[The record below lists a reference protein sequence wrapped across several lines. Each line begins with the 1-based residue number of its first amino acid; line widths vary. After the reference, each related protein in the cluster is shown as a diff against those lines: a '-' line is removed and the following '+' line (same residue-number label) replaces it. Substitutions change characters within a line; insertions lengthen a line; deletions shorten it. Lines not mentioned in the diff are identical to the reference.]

1 MIERLRHALHR
12 RRYPQR
18 YAHLD
23 RLLQTQALDRAHLL
37 AKQQRD
43 LADIVAFA
51 AAHTPY
57 YAETLGPLLHDSLPP
72 AINTLPILKK
82 NDVIRRLDD
91 LLARCPNQNQA
102 DRSQAKIG
110 HTGGSTGKPLAF
122 WYNDAKH
129 ELMRAGMMRSYRL
142 SGWRPGQK
150 ILNFWGARQDVVPG
164 GVFGTQLGDL
174 DVLIGDFIAA
184 EHTIAAYEYTETQ
197 LIEWARF
204 IQSYRPVL
212 LQGYASVLSEVAR
225 VVIENKIAM
234 PKTLIGIY
242 STAEVL
248 TASQRQIMQQAFGCK
263 VFNQYGSREIPN
275 IACECSQG
283 NMHVFTDMVYLESV
297 PQQNETGGENRLLVT
312 SLTNRLMPMIR
323 YDIGDSGR
331 LLDGACACGLPFPLL
346 EMDLCRQNDLIR
358 TRSGKTVHPSYFN
371 RLLYGQTQI
380 RQYQW
385 VQFDL
390 NRLALNL
397 VATQALDA
405 DTLASLEASIQR
417 EVDAQMMLEVNYL
430 DAIPRTISGKHRFVI
445 GIKTAPD
452 SGHGD

>member
-12 RRYPQR
+12 RRYPLR
-18 YAHLD
+18 YLHLD
-23 RLLQTQALDRAHLL
+23 RLLENQRLARAHLL

-43 LADIVAFA
+43 LADIITFA

-57 YAETLGPLLHDSLPP
+57 YAETLGPLMARGSVD
-72 AINTLPILKK
+72 IRELPILKK
-82 NDVIRRLDD
+82 DDIIRRLDD
-91 LLARCPNQNQA
+91 LLSTQA

-122 WYNDAKH
+122 WYDDAKH
-129 ELMRAGMMRSYRL
+129 ELMRAGMMRSYGL

-164 GVFGTQLGDL
+164 GVFGTQLDDL
-174 DVLIGDFIAA
+174 IAA
-184 EHTIAAYEYTETQ
+184 EHTIAAFEYTEAQ
-197 LIEWARF
+197 LVEWARF
-204 IQSYRPVL
+204 IQRYRPVL
-212 LQGYASVLSEVAR
+212 LQGYASVLADIAR
-225 VVIENKIAM
+225 VVIEHKLPM
-234 PKTLIGIY
+234 PQTLLGVY

-248 TASQRQIMQQAFGCK
+248 TDSQRQRMHQAFGCQ

-275 IACECSQG
+275 IACECSYG
-283 NMHVFTDMVYLESV
+283 NLHVFTDMVYLESRKIDD
-297 PQQNETGGENRLLVT
+297 EDRLLVT

-323 YDIGDSGR
+323 YDIGDTGR
-331 LLDGACACGLPFPLL
+331 LLEGICDCGLAFPLM

-385 VQFDL
+385 VQRDL
-390 NRLALNL
+390 DTLTLNL
-397 VATQALDA
+397 VAPEPLGEATIDALRS
-405 DTLASLEASIQR
+405 SLRR
-417 EVDAQMMLEVNYL
+417 EVDAAMRLDVNYL
-430 DAIPRTISGKHRFVI
+430 DAIPRTVSGKHRFVI
-445 GIKTAPD
+445 GLGAAQP
-452 SGHGD
+452 GHP